1 MKAAILFSF
10 IVSAI
15 AIQCPNYQCATL
27 AAGVC
32 AQVQNSSILLNQDG
46 CPDGQAC
53 NLTQVW
59 DPIGGIPA
67 QDVQCVSE
75 EQLDTN
81 PLKLLNITEFIMPLL
96 NQSNLETQAA
106 DNITAPQT
114 PVAAENITE
123 GAGNMTEGAG
133 NVTAAEEIQPA
144 SVNITTNATGT
155 TVETNTT
162 TVISNSTSGG
172 GRRRLQG
179 GRGGVGP
186 PAAGGPATTVNV
198 TTISPVSNASVPA
211 SPGAPPAGQPN
222 ATVTSPGNL
231 TTPITVVNVTTVPP
245 LGNATAG
252 QPGAQ
257 PSPPEPS
264 GPANVTAVPISVT
277 PNVTAAAPEAP
288 APSPNVTAAA
298 PEAPAPS
305 PNVTAPAPP
314 LNQTAAAPTNAT
326 LSASN
331 VTAVQPSENITLT
344 GQENATSV
352 VAGILQAQNETAATG
367 QSTVTL
373 ENTPVI
379 STDNATNT
387 TELDVSNIAQTL
399 SQFIQQ
405 NESGYNVDIPGVGFI
420 SIQSQQKKISCV
432 IAKNRNLVS
441 GQPPLQCSTDADCLL
456 EDGTFA
462 TCICGMDGTSYCKPD
477 YYDNVF
483 SAFTDQCKNGEMDQE
498 VFVEW
503 VRYHHY
509 YIPLQSAPDC
519 GENLF
524 MELQKAS
531 QSEQIAAESSGEVL
545 AMSLVMV
552 LLLLT

>member
-1 MKAAILFSF
+1 
-10 IVSAI
+10 
-15 AIQCPNYQCATL
+15 
-27 AAGVC
+27 
-32 AQVQNSSILLNQDG
+32 
-46 CPDGQAC
+46 
-53 NLTQVW
+53 
-59 DPIGGIPA
+59 
-67 QDVQCVSE
+67 
-75 EQLDTN
+75 
-81 PLKLLNITEFIMPLL
+81 MPLL
-96 NQSNLETQAA
+96 NQSNLETQEGVSAG
-106 DNITAPQT
+106 NITAPQT
-114 PVAAENITE
+114 AVGAENITE
-123 GAGNMTEGAG
+123 GAGNMTSAEG
-133 NVTAAEEIQPA
+133 IQPA

-186 PAAGGPATTVNV
+186 PATGGPATTVNV
-198 TTISPVSNASVPA
+198 TTVSPVSNASVPT

-222 ATVTSPGNL
+222 ATVTS
-231 TTPITVVNVTTVPP
+231 TPITVVNVTTVPS
-245 LGNATAG
+245 LGNATVG

-264 GPANVTAVPISVT
+264 GPANVTAVPISAT
-277 PNVTAAAPEAP
+277 PNVTAPTPEGPP
-288 APSPNVTAAA
+288 A
-298 PEAPAPS
+298 
-305 PNVTAPAPP
+305 NVTAPTPEGPPANVTAPTP
-314 LNQTAAAPTNAT
+314 EGPPANVTAPTPEGPPANVTAPTPEGPPANVTAPTPEAPGPTPPAEPTLNQTAAASTNAT
-326 LSASN
+326 LTPSN
-331 VTAVQPSENITLT
+331 VTAVQPSENITST

-352 VAGILQAQNETAATG
+352 VAGILQAQNQTAPTG

-405 NESGYNVDIPGVGFI
+405 NESGYNVIIPGVGFI

-441 GQPPLQCSTDADCLL
+441 GQPPSQCNTDADCLL

-503 VRYHHY
+503 VRYHYY
-509 YIPLQSAPDC
+509 YIHLQSAPDC